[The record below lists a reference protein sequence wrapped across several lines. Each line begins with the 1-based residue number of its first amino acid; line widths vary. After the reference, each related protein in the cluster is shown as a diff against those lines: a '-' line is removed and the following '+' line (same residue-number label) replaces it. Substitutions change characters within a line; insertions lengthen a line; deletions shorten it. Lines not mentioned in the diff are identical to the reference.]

1 MSKKILT
8 IFGATGNQGG
18 STLSAVLN
26 NPALASK
33 YTIRAITRDP
43 SKASAQALAAR
54 GAELAQAD
62 LNDLGSIKAAI
73 AGSHGVFAVT
83 NYWETMDKNAELQ
96 QGKNIV
102 DACKEQG
109 VRHLVWSSLPHAE
122 KLTGGVLSKI
132 EHFDSKAGVQEYAER
147 VKGDALLVSYY
158 MPAYFMSNLTGQ
170 IKAGGDDGVA
180 TLSLPWNA
188 QDTWLPMVD
197 IRTDTGLFT
206 VGLFEAGERAN
217 GFAVQGTSQWVHPQE
232 IVDTLSE
239 ISGKKVQFVE
249 QPVTV
254 ESAAQLGDKIAEE
267 IAQNMLLIRDYSYF
281 GKGAE
286 KNQAASDAFL
296 LEGAK
301 KNTFRQFAEK
311 AKWSFLA

>member
-26 NPALASK
+26 NPTLAPK
-33 YTIRAITRDP
+33 YKIRAITRDP
-43 SKASAQALAAR
+43 SKPSAQALASR

-62 LNDLGSIKAAI
+62 LNDISSIKAAI

-83 NYWETMDKNAELQ
+83 NYWETMDKDVELQ

-122 KLTGGVLSKI
+122 KLTNGELSKI
-132 EHFDSKAGVQEYAER
+132 EHFDSKANVQEYAEK
-147 VKGDALLVSYY
+147 VKGDSLLVSYY

-170 IKAGGDDGVA
+170 INAGEDGVA

-188 QDTWLPMVD
+188 QNTWLPMVD
-197 IRTDTGLFT
+197 IRNDTGLYT

-217 GFAVQGTSQWVHPQE
+217 GFAVQGTSQWLHPQE
-232 IVDTLSE
+232 IVDTLSA
-239 ISGKKVQFVE
+239 ITGKQVKFVE
-249 QPVTV
+249 QPATV
-254 ESAAQLGDKIAEE
+254 ESAAKLGNKIAEE
-267 IAQNMLLIRDYSYF
+267 LAQNMLLIRDYSYF

-286 KNQAASDAFL
+286 KKQAESDAFL

-301 KNTFRQFAEK
+301 KNTFKQFAEK
-311 AKWSFLA
+311 AKWSFA

>member
-26 NPALASK
+26 NPTLAAK
-33 YTIRAITRDP
+33 YKIRAITRDP
-43 SKASAQALAAR
+43 SKPSAQSLASR

-62 LNDLGSIKAAI
+62 LNDIESVKKAI

-102 DACKEQG
+102 DACKSEA
-109 VRHLVWSSLPHAE
+109 VKHLVWSSLPHAE
-122 KLTGGVLSKI
+122 KLSNGELSKI
-132 EHFDSKAGVQEYAER
+132 EHFDSKAGVQEYAEQ
-147 VKGDALLVSYY
+147 VKGDDLIVSYF
-158 MPAYFMSNLTGQ
+158 MPAYFMSNLPTQ
-170 IKAGGDDGVA
+170 IKASGEDGVA

-188 QDTWLPMVD
+188 ASTWLPMID
-197 IRTDTGLFT
+197 IRNDTGLFT

-217 GFAVQGTSQWVHPQE
+217 GFAVQGTSQWLHPQE
-232 IVDTLSE
+232 LVDTLSAV
-239 ISGKKVQFVE
+239 SGKPVKFVE
-249 QPVTV
+249 QPLTV
-254 ESAAQLGDKIAEE
+254 EAAAQSGNKIAEE
-267 IAQNMLLIRDYSYF
+267 LAQNMLLIRDYSYF

-286 KNQAASDAFL
+286 NKQDESDKFL
-296 LEGAK
+296 VDGAK
-301 KNTFRQFAEK
+301 KSSFKQFAEK
-311 AKWSFLA
+311 TQWQF